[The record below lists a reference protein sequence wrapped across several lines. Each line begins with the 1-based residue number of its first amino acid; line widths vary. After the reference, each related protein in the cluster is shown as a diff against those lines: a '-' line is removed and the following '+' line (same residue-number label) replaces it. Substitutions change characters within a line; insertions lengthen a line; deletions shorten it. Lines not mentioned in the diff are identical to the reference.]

1 MEHGCAATACGK
13 RLTALDGSAS
23 SLSQR
28 VFLERHRSSAFQQ
41 KGILNSQ
48 TGVDAEF
55 LRRERTV

>member
-28 VFLERHRSSAFQQ
+28 VFLERHRSSAVQQ